1 MYTIRH
7 QQDLD
12 EVYRAGGSDE
22 FTENKVWKTGHRL
35 FLEAQRNGQRMP
47 VIFASADVTDKL
59 RYHALLSNLV
69 LDETNYT
76 TSYEFTHLEPTKG
89 DLPLSSLRLRSTNRP
104 LSDNYIRPY
113 AYLPHPVFYWLGAMT
128 KSEEKTSGRKR

>member
-1 MYTIRH
+1 MGHNLSPFCVYTIRH

-12 EVYRAGGSDE
+12 EAYRGSGSGR
-22 FTENKVWKTGHRL
+22 FTENKGWKTGHRL

-47 VIFASADVTDKL
+47 VVFASADVTDKL
-59 RYHALLSNLV
+59 RYHALLTSME

-76 TSYEFTHLEPTKG
+76 TTYEFTHLEPVTG
-89 DLPLSSLRLRSTNRP
+89 DLPLSTLRLRSTNRP

-113 AYLPHPVFYWLGAMT
+113 AICHTPSFI
-128 KSEEKTSGRKR
+128 SR

>member
-1 MYTIRH
+1 MSHNLSPFCVYTIRH

-12 EVYRAGGSDE
+12 EAYRASGSDK

-47 VIFASADVTDKL
+47 VVFASADVTDKL
-59 RYHALLSNLV
+59 RYYAVLSDLE
-69 LDETNYT
+69 LDEANST
-76 TSYEFTHLEPTKG
+76 TSYQFTDLEPIQG
-89 DLPLSSLRLRSTNRP
+89 DLPLSTLRLRSTNRP

-113 AYLPHPVFYWLGAMT
+113 AICHTPSFI
-128 KSEEKTSGRKR
+128 S